1 MTLSDSTG
9 NNSTVPTQGNSG
21 NNSSKFKSQLRADAQ
36 EFKPTFGITGSN
48 VIPNSGIYYHGMMPN
63 YSHVIEYDGY
73 RVGGTYYNKSL
84 KKQNNGELSKSS
96 TYLNPNAQEFIPRGW
111 VNPTNEP
118 FINHLEHQKFVKPVC
133 ADTYTQNLDQ
143 ADSQRNDDLLNL
155 KSEQIK
161 HNSADSAKPKME
173 SSSPPQNVTKM
184 TNKADNSRDISLKS
198 QKKALDS
205 DMDLSPQKVDQ
216 GFSSPASN
224 KLSSSDLSNQSTH
237 FTFKDKLLARVS
249 TNNNNNNNNNNSNN
263 NNNNNNNN
271 NDNDSDNDNDN
282 DSGNNINVNN
292 IVSNAIN
299 NQSTINST
307 EKQNSEIIKNVA
319 FAKTS
324 EIQISNKEA
333 KDLDNSERH
342 DTKNEIFDEKSRHS
356 NQNITTK
363 TNLNVLGRKETD
375 TGPVSWAQR
384 LKNST
389 SIPHNKKTG
398 ECCTANVESTFSSE
412 NKPHTE
418 INVEKYDTLKSNSPK
433 NSTNQTGGSSK
444 DNSDSNKTKD
454 SKKSREKF
462 NSLENSRSSKREAS
476 KKSDL
481 DEKQK
486 VKKPESS
493 ICEHIE
499 SETLN
504 SDNNS
509 SSIESKANL
518 NEDKEI
524 VAFDC
529 PKEEKT
535 ATKKNSL
542 FEYKNFPIYTLLAL
556 RTISSEF
563 KNLDTSF
570 SPPELFKRNFGSK
583 ELDRDGGH
591 RGRGWSGNLSHSTGN
606 KHYHRE
612 TGNYGP
618 NNRRDRFQSHGNT
631 QNSQGSKRVNDN
643 ANGGAQN
650 STLDWTRD
658 ERKMFRLESSAESWV
673 VKQKEQKAKGNQFE
687 TRLRQYRAILNKLT
701 IEKFDKLYEQI
712 LSVGINNEEEMI
724 GLLKLVFDK
733 ATTQHHFIPM
743 YVELCDKLR
752 DHLKDVTTIET
763 RRILVDLCQELFVE
777 NLSEMVLPEHIQD
790 NEEDSFEWQLK
801 YKNKMKGNMIFMAS
815 LVRKKVI
822 ASTVVLMCME
832 ELLQFH
838 LPHHLEALCV
848 FLHHVGPFLDSE
860 RWKHYED
867 FNTLFLQFEEFSTN
881 KEVPIRI
888 RFLINDVIDS
898 RKNNWKSKNAKEGPM
913 MLDDLKSKINAERGE
928 SGGSSAKV
936 SNSSQ
941 YKSQNG
947 SSFKASDKNAATD
960 NNVKSAAA
968 SSNPWQKH
976 ATSSSSKGGPV
987 GSNNSAKTSEKNK
1000 TYSQSNHDANID
1012 KNGYGQEIDDELLD
1026 EENEY
1031 YIPEHIKDSIGGLM
1045 DSYVASYDLDEFFG
1059 HINDLEIPQ
1068 EYFDGVYKS
1077 IFIRIAEYKVK
1088 QRSALFKALILY
1100 SLKNKEYMNGE
1111 SAKSGIQ
1118 MALQPSILDDILIDV
1133 PQFKEIVLTEFI
1145 TDAISK
1151 YDSNGQVFD
1160 SDFISKAN
1168 LLLS

>member
-1 MTLSDSTG
+1 MTLSDNTG
-9 NNSTVPTQGNSG
+9 NNSALPTQGNSG
-21 NNSSKFKSQLRADAQ
+21 SHSSKFKSQLRADAQ
-36 EFKPTFGITGSN
+36 EFRPTFGITGSSS
-48 VIPNSGIYYHGMMPN
+48 IPNSGSYYHGMMPS
-63 YSHVIEYDGY
+63 YGHVIEYDGY

-118 FINHLEHQKFVKPVC
+118 IMNNLEHQKLGQPTFS
-133 ADTYTQNLDQ
+133 DIYTRHLDQ
-143 ADSQRNDDLLNL
+143 TDSQLTEDLPNL

-161 HNSADSAKPKME
+161 RSSVE
-173 SSSPPQNVTKM
+173 SVKLKTETSSPTQNVTK
-184 TNKADNSRDISLKS
+184 TVKKTDNLQDISLKHHKRS
-198 QKKALDS
+198 LES
-205 DMDLSPQKVDQ
+205 DVDLSPPKTDQ
-216 GFSSPASN
+216 GFSSPNSN
-224 KLSSSDLSNQSTH
+224 KLPSNDSSNQSTH

-249 TNNNNNNNNNNSNN
+249 TNNNID
-263 NNNNNNNN
+263 N
-271 NDNDSDNDNDN
+271 NDNNDNDNDN
-282 DSGNNINVNN
+282 IINTSV
-292 IVSNAIN
+292 VSN
-299 NQSTINST
+299 QCTTNSIDN
-307 EKQNSEIIKNVA
+307 KQNSEIIKNVA
-319 FAKTS
+319 FTKTN
-324 EIQISNKEA
+324 EIKIFNKEA
-333 KDLDNSERH
+333 KHPDSTQSHDNKSEVL
-342 DTKNEIFDEKSRHS
+342 DEKSRHS
-356 NQNITTK
+356 NQKITNK
-363 TNLNVLGRKETD
+363 TNLNDVSSKKETD
-375 TGPVSWAQR
+375 AGPVSWAQR

-389 SIPHNKKTG
+389 TIPHNRKTG
-398 ECCTANVESTFSSE
+398 ESCSTNVDSTFSSE
-412 NKPHTE
+412 NKLG
-418 INVEKYDTLKSNSPK
+418 VETNIEKHDTVKSNSHN
-433 NSTNQTGGSSK
+433 NSINQTESSSK
-444 DNSDSNKTKD
+444 DNLDSSNKTKD
-454 SKKSREKF
+454 TKKSKERF
-462 NSLENSRSSKREAS
+462 HSPENLRVSKREAL
-476 KKSDL
+476 KKGNL

-486 VKKPESS
+486 VKKPENS
-493 ICEHIE
+493 IHEHV
-499 SETLN
+499 ETEGLHT
-504 SDNNS
+504 DNNLS
-509 SSIESKANL
+509 FTENIVNL

-524 VAFDC
+524 VDYYC

-535 ATKKNSL
+535 NTNKNSL
-542 FEYKNFPIYTLLAL
+542 FESSGFPIYILLAL

-570 SPPELFKRNFGSK
+570 FPPELCKRNFGSK
-583 ELDRDGGH
+583 ELDRDGVH
-591 RGRGWSGNLSHSTGN
+591 RGRGGWSGNLNHPVGN

-618 NNRRDRFQSHGNT
+618 NNRRDRFQGHGNT
-631 QNSQGSKRVNDN
+631 QNSQGSKRISDN
-643 ANGGAQN
+643 VNGGVQN
-650 STLDWTRD
+650 PTLDWTRD
-658 ERKMFRLESSAESWV
+658 ERKMFKLESSAESWV

-687 TRLRQYRAILNKLT
+687 TQLRQYRAILNKLT

-881 KEVPIRI
+881 TDIPIRI

-898 RKNNWKSKNAKEGPM
+898 RKNNWKSKNTKEGPM

-928 SGGSSAKV
+928 SGNSSSKS
-936 SNSSQ
+936 SNPSQ
-941 YKSQNG
+941 YKSQNCG
-947 SSFKASDKNAATD
+947 SFKASDKSNTTG
-960 NNVKSAAA
+960 NNIKSTGS
-968 SSNPWQKH
+968 SSNPWQRH
-976 ATSSSSKGGPV
+976 VTSSSSKVVPT
-987 GSNNSAKTSEKNK
+987 GSNHSAKTSGKNQI
-1000 TYSQSNHDANID
+1000 SSPSAHDTNADKDGYEQKID
-1012 KNGYGQEIDDELLD
+1012 EEFSDV
-1026 EENEY
+1026 ENEY

-1145 TDAISK
+1145 ADAISK

-1160 SDFISKAN
+1160 SDFISQAN

>member
-36 EFKPTFGITGSN
+36 EFKPTFGIAGSN

-73 RVGGTYYNKSL
+73 RVGNTYYNKNL

-118 FINHLEHQKFVKPVC
+118 FINYLEHQKFVKPVC
-133 ADTYTQNLDQ
+133 TDTYTQNLDQ
-143 ADSQRNDDLLNL
+143 ADSQRKDDLLNL

-161 HNSADSAKPKME
+161 HGSAESVKPKTE
-173 SSSPPQNVTKM
+173 TSFSPQSVTKM
-184 TNKADNSRDISLKS
+184 ANKTDNSQDISLKPH
-198 QKKALDS
+198 KKGLDS

-216 GFSSPASN
+216 GFSSPTSN

-249 TNNNNNNNNNNSNN
+249 TNNNIHNNHDH
-263 NNNNNNNN
+263 NNN
-271 NDNDSDNDNDN
+271 NDNDNDNNNNDNDN
-282 DSGNNINVNN
+282 NSDNDNNINVNN
-292 IVSNAIN
+292 VASNAIN
-299 NQSTINST
+299 HSTINSI

-319 FAKTS
+319 FTKAS
-324 EIQISNKEA
+324 ETQIFNKEA
-333 KDLDNSERH
+333 KDLDNAQCH
-342 DTKNEIFDEKSRHS
+342 DTKNETFDEKSRHS
-356 NQNITTK
+356 NQNVTNK
-363 TNLNVLGRKETD
+363 NNLNNILNRKETD
-375 TGPVSWAQR
+375 TRPVSWAQR

-389 SIPHNKKTG
+389 SIPNNRKAG
-398 ECCTANVESTFSSE
+398 DCCTANAEPTFSSE

-418 INVEKYDTLKSNSPK
+418 INVEKHNTLKSNSPR
-433 NSTNQTGGSSK
+433 NSTNQAVGSSK
-444 DNSDSNKTKD
+444 DNLESNKTKD

-462 NSLENSRSSKREAS
+462 NSLENSKGSKREAS
-476 KKSDL
+476 KKSDI

-493 ICEHIE
+493 IREHIE

-504 SDNNS
+504 SDNNLS
-509 SSIESKANL
+509 FSESKVNL

-524 VAFDC
+524 VARDS

-535 ATKKNSL
+535 TTKKNSL
-542 FEYKNFPIYTLLAL
+542 FEHKDFPIYILLAL

-570 SPPELFKRNFGSK
+570 SPPELFKRNFGPK

-591 RGRGWSGNLSHSTGN
+591 RGRGWSGNLNHSTGN

-618 NNRRDRFQSHGNT
+618 NNRRDRFQSHGNA

-643 ANGGAQN
+643 SNGGAQN

-687 TRLRQYRAILNKLT
+687 TQLRQYRAILNKLT

-881 KEVPIRI
+881 IEVPIRI

-947 SSFKASDKNAATD
+947 SSFKASDKSATTD
-960 NNVKSAAA
+960 NNAKSTVA

-976 ATSSSSKGGPV
+976 AASSSSKGGPV
-987 GSNNSAKTSEKNK
+987 TSNNSAKISDKNK
-1000 TYSQSNHDANID
+1000 TSSQSTHDANIE
-1012 KNGYGQEIDDELLD
+1012 KSGYEQKIDDELLD

-1160 SDFISKAN
+1160 SEFISKAN